1 MLDKTAE
8 QFKTPLVAEANAT
21 PGADES
27 ADALDPNRRRT
38 EGHIIHCDS
47 KTAVLTAEVDPKVDY
62 LENYWSVGQ
71 LISIWVGKNRVIG
84 QTAKV
89 RSDEVEWIDGG
100 RNRVTVEVELIGE
113 IFNDNGKDRFTTGIS
128 GFPQMGCIAHRIRS
142 TDLAAIYENNAKS
155 TITIGHL
162 TQDRTIEAKI
172 DFDKLLSRHFAVVG
186 STGVGK
192 STSVSLMLRKIVEA
206 RPDIRV
212 LMLDPHNE
220 FSTAFPDNSIVINAS
235 NLALPFWLFGLEEIS
250 EVIFRGQV
258 GLDAEKELLRDFI
271 AAAKTRHQE
280 ENEKADS
287 PSLVK
292 KNSGRK
298 NRINADTPLPYR
310 LPDLLKLIDQRLG
323 MLDNKS
329 EKPVLKS
336 LKDRIETISN
346 DARFQFMFDP
356 TTCGGDK
363 ISDVISRI
371 FRIPQ
376 NGKPICVMEMSGLP
390 SEVVSS
396 VVSVL
401 CRMAFDLGIS
411 SEGAI
416 QTLVVCEEAH
426 RYIPA
431 KADEGFWPTRNAIGR
446 IAKEG
451 RKYGV
456 FLGII
461 TQRPGELD
469 PTILSQCNSFF
480 AMRLSNKKDQE
491 IIAGAFNSGAAST
504 ISFLPS
510 ISNRECIAFGEA
522 LYTPM
527 RMTFE
532 TVAAKDL
539 PGANIRKNQDEVR
552 AGRQINL
559 QTVISKMRGAAA
571 RIQPEPVDE
580 LAELA
585 NSGLRSDRPDRRQQ
599 PERRAALHAGQ
610 SSPPIG
616 TPATP
621 PAASSIQQRYEQVQ
635 QTMGRDHNPAAS
647 ATGDL
652 SMPQATQQP
661 ADKPKNAGNALFR
674 AFREK

>member
-1 MLDKTAE
+1 MTE
-8 QFKTPLVAEANAT
+8 TE
-21 PGADES
+21 
-27 ADALDPNRRRT
+27 ALDPNRRRT

-47 KTAVLTAEVDPKVDY
+47 KTAVISADVDPNVDY
-62 LENYWSVGQ
+62 MENYWAVGQ
-71 LISIWVGKNRVIG
+71 LISVRVGENRVIG

-89 RSDEVEWIDGG
+89 ESNGIEWDEAG
-100 RNRVTVEVELIGE
+100 RNKVIIHIELIGE
-113 IFNDNGKDRFTTGIS
+113 IFNHNGRDQFTTGIS
-128 GFPQMGCIAHRIRS
+128 GFPMMGCVAHRIRS
-142 TDLAAIYENNAKS
+142 SDLAAIYENNAAS

-162 TQDRTIEAKI
+162 TQERTIEAKI

-192 STSVSLMLRKIVEA
+192 STSVSLMLRKIVQA

-220 FSTAFPDNSIVINAS
+220 FSTAFPENSKVINAN
-235 NLALPFWLFGLEEIS
+235 NLTLPFWLFGLDEIA
-250 EVIFRGQV
+250 EVIFRGQGGV
-258 GLDAEKELLRDFI
+258 EAEKELLRDFI
-271 AAAKTRHQE
+271 VAAKQRQQS
-280 ENEKADS
+280 ENELSSGSA
-287 PSLVK
+287 SLV
-292 KNSGRK
+292 RK
-298 NRINADTPLPYR
+298 TQGTKSRINADTPIPYR
-310 LPDLLKLIDQRLG
+310 LADLQKLIEQRLG
-323 MLDNKS
+323 MLDNKA
-329 EKPVLKS
+329 EKPILKS
-336 LKDRIETISN
+336 LKDRIDTISN

-356 TTCGGDK
+356 ATCGGDK
-363 ISDVISRI
+363 IGDVISKI

-431 KADEGFWPTRNAIGR
+431 KAEDGFWPTRNAIGR

-532 TVAAKDL
+532 TVKEKDL
-539 PGANIRKNQDEVR
+539 PGANIRQNQNEIR

-559 QTVISKMRGAAA
+559 QSVISKMRGATI
-571 RIQPEPVDE
+571 RFEHEEMDE

-585 NSGLRSDRPDRRQQ
+585 GTGSKAPLEPKTNLVRRELPPVQPSIAMEYAPLSRPAQ
-599 PERRAALHAGQ
+599 PNA
-610 SSPPIG
+610 S
-616 TPATP
+616 
-621 PAASSIQQRYEQVQ
+621 ASSKEEMLQQAANSHLHRRYEEIKK
-635 QTMGRDHNPAAS
+635 DAEKPA
-647 ATGDL
+647 
-652 SMPQATQQP
+652 
-661 ADKPKNAGNALFR
+661 KPENAGNALFR
-674 AFREK
+674 AFRGH